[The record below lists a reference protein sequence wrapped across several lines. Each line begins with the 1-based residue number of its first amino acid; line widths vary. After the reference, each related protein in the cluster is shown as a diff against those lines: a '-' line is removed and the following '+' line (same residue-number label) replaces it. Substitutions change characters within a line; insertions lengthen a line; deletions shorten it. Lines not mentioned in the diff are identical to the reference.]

1 MNLQPEQLYNLI
13 FIIVCLYL
21 MLSGLGDI
29 LDNVT
34 TSGVSTSLRFQ
45 TWTEALF
52 KLLSGLVLFYLM
64 YSS

>member
-13 FIIVCLYL
+13 FMVVCLDL

-29 LDNVT
+29 FDNIT
-34 TSGVSTSLRFQ
+34 TKGITSGRRFE

-52 KLLSGLVLFYLM
+52 KLMSGIVLFYLM

>member
-1 MNLQPEQLYNLI
+1 MNLAPEQLYNLV
-13 FIIVCLYL
+13 FITVCMYL
-21 MLSGLGDI
+21 ILSGLGDI

-34 TSGVSTSLRFQ
+34 TPGVPSGLRFQ

-52 KLLSGLVLFYLM
+52 KILSGLVLFYLM